1 MNTDSHIPIHTYK
14 YRNTNTQ
21 IPVQCVDVRVIGVGR
36 VEHPVAVLAAVRH
49 RVPQML
55 RLNVVFQGG
64 QAGACLLEAAH
75 LALVAAL
82 TKLFDPLPDQRS
94 GILCNTD
101 LVRSQWQC
109 CSYGA
114 LICGRS
120 DCFSIGNVCRRTD
133 MRMWTVCRGGRC
145 GCGPPSRSWTRTA
158 WSRCDTATRLP
169 LKDHQ
174 PPLGSCTGCS
184 PLKWHQQ

>member
-1 MNTDSHIPIHTYK
+1 MLVVSI
-14 YRNTNTQ
+14 
-21 IPVQCVDVRVIGVGR
+21 CRVHHFR
-36 VEHPVAVLAAVRH
+36 ADLAAVAGGVRK
-49 RVPQML
+49 MFD
-55 RLNVVFQGG
+55 LNVVLQGG

-82 TKLFDPLPDQRS
+82 PKLFDPLPDQRS

-133 MRMWTVCRGGRC
+133 MRMWTVCRGGRR

-169 LKDHQ
+169 LRDHQ